1 MLARH
6 LLRTRTGCAGAGC
19 VPRRCYSS
27 EQWSRLESKAS
38 GVVQGLEQ
46 QGQTVGVAELA
57 SGGLS
62 SAALTLTLTR
72 MRVELL
78 AHPHPSPN
86 PDPNQ
91 V

>member
-1 MLARH
+1 MLRTM
-6 LLRTRTGCAGAGC
+6 LRTRTGCAGASC

-57 SGGLS
+57 SGGQI
-62 SAALTLTLTR
+62 SAAPTLSLTR

-78 AHPHPSPN
+78 AQPDPH
-86 PDPNQ
+86 PDPNPKQ